1 MQEILDKQ
9 VPPWLRCL
17 FVGALFGFAGYV
29 VDAYIGIAGV
39 ATGLLAVVCYRAKVR
54 E

>member
-1 MQEILDKQ
+1 
-9 VPPWLRCL
+9 
-17 FVGALFGFAGYV
+17 